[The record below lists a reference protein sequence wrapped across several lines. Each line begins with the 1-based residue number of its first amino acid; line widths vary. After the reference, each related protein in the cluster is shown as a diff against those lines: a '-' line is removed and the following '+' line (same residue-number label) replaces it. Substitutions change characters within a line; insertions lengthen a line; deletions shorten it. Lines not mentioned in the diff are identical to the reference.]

1 MLVTPGNGIMFL
13 ASFSFLAIGLV
24 GWISFKRPDFSAKLW
39 MLGFMVSG
47 GASMLGALGGADVG
61 PWPFISS
68 TLALAASFVLFGLA
82 LKVLYAPRLPLR
94 DYLVVA
100 GGVLLVY
107 LLCLG
112 YAISAGSESAQ
123 IVLFALGNGIAAAWA
138 THQAIQLNA
147 RSQSPYVT
155 HLIIMFGIQAAF
167 IFLRIP
173 QALVDDPL
181 RLWEH
186 SVLNELI
193 LAVLSICGIIKAV
206 SYFALRFEEV
216 RAQLELE
223 SGVIREQAQKLAQK
237 NAEIASAMHI
247 VPIAC
252 VVTNPSLDVIYSNT
266 QARRLFGQPN
276 ADTPLGKL
284 SDWMLGFSGVNQLSF
299 AAAHHMM
306 LVAGK
311 PPSAIAV
318 EVSASGLESDS
329 SAAQWV
335 FLIKPIELTESVTDS
350 IWAGIPR
357 AENRIW
363 MIADRYGRIAKA
375 QANWGDLLGS
385 YAVFDAPELG
395 FASVSDSREAKGM
408 DLWASLKGFSR
419 ENEKI
424 DRARRDLESGAACA
438 LLLRDE
444 TGTQLSFG
452 FLPIR
457 GGSSDESHW
466 VIEISWKQLRVA
478 PITPK
483 ASSAKALKNES
494 IDKAE
499 ETQASVGELP
509 DFLRQK

>member
-24 GWISFKRPDFSAKLW
+24 GWISFKRPDLSAKLW
-39 MLGFMVSG
+39 MLGFVVSG
-47 GASMLGALGGADVG
+47 VAPILGALGGANVG
-61 PWPFISS
+61 TWPFISS
-68 TLALAASFVLFGLA
+68 TITLAASFVLFGLA

-94 DYLVVA
+94 DYLVTA
-100 GGVLLVY
+100 GGAFLVY

-112 YAISAGSESAQ
+112 YVISSGSDSAQ

-138 THQAIQLNA
+138 THQAIELNA

-155 HLIIMFGIQAAF
+155 HLIIMFGIQTAF
-167 IFLRIP
+167 ILLRIP

-186 SVLNELI
+186 SILNELI

-206 SYFALRFEEV
+206 SYFALRFEEI

-223 SGVIREQAQKLAQK
+223 SGVIREQAQTLAQK

-252 VVTNPSLDVIYSNT
+252 VVTNPSLDVLYSNT
-266 QARRLFGQPN
+266 QARRLFGLPN
-276 ADTPLGKL
+276 TDKPLGKL
-284 SDWMLGFSGVNQLSF
+284 PDWMLGFSGVNQLSF

-306 LVAGK
+306 LIAGK

-318 EVSASGLESDS
+318 EVSASGLESNS

-335 FLIKPIELTESVTDS
+335 FLIKPIELTELVTDS

-357 AENRIW
+357 IENRIW
-363 MIADRYGRIAKA
+363 MISDRYGRITKA
-375 QANWGDLLGS
+375 QAAWADLLGTH
-385 YAVFDAPELG
+385 AVFDAPELG
-395 FASVSDSREAKGM
+395 FDSLSDSRDAKGLN
-408 DLWASLKGFSR
+408 LWASLKAFSKDS
-419 ENEKI
+419 EKI
-424 DRARRDLESGAACA
+424 ERARRDLEAGVASA

-452 FLPIR
+452 FLQIL
-457 GGSSDESHW
+457 GGSGEEALW
-466 VIEISWKQLRVA
+466 VVEISWKQLRVPAIA
-478 PITPK
+478 PKT
-483 ASSAKALKNES
+483 SSTKVWKNES
-494 IDKAE
+494 VDKAE
-499 ETQASVGELP
+499 ETQAPAGELP